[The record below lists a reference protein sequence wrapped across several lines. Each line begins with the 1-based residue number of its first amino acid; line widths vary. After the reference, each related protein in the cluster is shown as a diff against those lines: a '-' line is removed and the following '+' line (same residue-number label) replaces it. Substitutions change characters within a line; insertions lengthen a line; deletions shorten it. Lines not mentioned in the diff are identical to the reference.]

1 MYNQM
6 IFTAVCKA
14 RQQDILA
21 EAERDRL
28 LLQVRPAR
36 IGLRERGLAGVGG
49 LLISVGKKLQ
59 ERYTLAMPQGSK
71 A

>member
-6 IFTAVCKA
+6 INTAICKA

-28 LLQVRPAR
+28 LLKAR
-36 IGLRERGLAGVGG
+36 VARVGFRDRALAWIGS
-49 LLISVGKKLQ
+49 LLIAVGRKLL
-59 ERYTLAMPQGSK
+59 ERYTLAMPQGSE